1 MRIST
6 EDRIKQ
12 SAKDLLRKQLLP
24 ERSLSVLTDLNN
36 LKAAIYSVKH
46 EFVHEW
52 KCPDCGIVVF
62 GPKKWM
68 IEHSKYHAEKKEIKE
83 NEIRSRNYK
92 VY

>member
-1 MRIST
+1 MKTSID
-6 EDRIKQ
+6 DRIRQ
-12 SAKDLLRKQLLP
+12 SAKDLYRKNLLP
-24 ERSLSVLTDLNN
+24 ERSLPLLTDLNN

-52 KCPDCGIVVF
+52 KCPHCGIVVF

-68 IEHSKYHAEKKEIKE
+68 IEHSKIHAQKGEMRE
-83 NEIRSRNYK
+83 NEIKSTNFK